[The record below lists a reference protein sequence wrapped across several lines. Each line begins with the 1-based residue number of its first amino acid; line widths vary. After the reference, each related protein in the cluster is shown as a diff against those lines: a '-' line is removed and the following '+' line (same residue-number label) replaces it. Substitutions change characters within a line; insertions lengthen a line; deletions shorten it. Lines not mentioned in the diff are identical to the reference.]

1 MKTMKIKSL
10 RYFLENIIVENLH
23 PDLKNIVSQKTSP
36 YGPSKQAQ
44 LARAIKDIT
53 KRGEE
58 TGLEGNMPKG
68 SSRAYLHIKEDKEI
82 DLDNIPRTRLPTG
95 MKVAVRATLDKH
107 HDSSEH
113 DGKSLGQ
120 LQNEAEGGDHFANGY
135 RVIYKDHQ
143 TGKYHTNESGIFPPL
158 IDHDH
163 DTHEWS
169 HVGHV
174 DKITKPKFRELTK
187 TSTHPN
193 GINHQDF
200 HNALLRSWNRNNGS
214 HWKLSDKEEKR
225 LDHIESHPL
234 VQKFLDHQGTF
245 GAPPHDYQQLGNLG
259 VWTHPHTGE
268 QHIVA
273 RDHGFSSDVMKA
285 YSSARKNMTNL
296 KFYQSE

>member
-1 MKTMKIKSL
+1 MRTMKIKSL

-23 PDLKNIVSQKTSP
+23 PDLKNIVSQKTFP
-36 YGPSKQAQ
+36 HGPSKQAQ

-68 SSRAYLHIKEDKEI
+68 SSRAYLPIKENEKI
-82 DLDNIPRTRLPTG
+82 VLDGKPTELKTG
-95 MKVAVRATLDKH
+95 MKAAIRATLDKH
-107 HDSSEH
+107 HD
-113 DGKSLGQ
+113 DDMSLGQ
-120 LQNEAEGGDHFANGY
+120 MQNHAEGGDHFLNSYY
-135 RVIYKDHQ
+135 RVISKDHE
-143 TGKYHTNESGIFPPL
+143 TGEYHSNESGIFPPQ

-187 TSTHPN
+187 TSTHSN
-193 GINHQDF
+193 GISHQDF
-200 HNALLRSWNRNNGS
+200 HNALLRSWNRDNGS
-214 HWKLSDKEEKR
+214 HWKLSDKEEER

-234 VQKFLDHQGTF
+234 VQKFLDHQGNF

-285 YSSARKNMTNL
+285 YSSARKKM
-296 KFYQSE
+296 SERNRY